1 MYPCTLAA
9 SFAELQRAGSTA
21 SEKLKVDEINQN
33 VEHSQPNL
41 KAWYHLVEV
50 KKKPEAKKLSTELTR
65 KHTCTFTVSHR
76 PNCEAHQIQIHGK

>member
-21 SEKLKVDEINQN
+21 SGKLKVDEINQN

-50 KKKPEAKKLSTELTR
+50 KKTGSEKAVDGTDQQT
-65 KHTCTFTVSHR
+65 H
-76 PNCEAHQIQIHGK
+76 IHGIPQTKL